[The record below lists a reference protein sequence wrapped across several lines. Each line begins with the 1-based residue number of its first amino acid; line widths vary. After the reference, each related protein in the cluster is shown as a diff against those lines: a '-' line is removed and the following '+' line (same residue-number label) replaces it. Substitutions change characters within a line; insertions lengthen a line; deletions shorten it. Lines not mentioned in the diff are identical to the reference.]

1 MRLSKWEKTTW
12 PQIPVFPISII
23 VFCFPQCSNY
33 KKHSLLILLI
43 YNGGERYR
51 NCARLPARLHR
62 QSAFIFPGRFWT
74 HGQKK
79 TVSVLNSH
87 CIVQTIFTL
96 KYTEA
101 KIKKVET
108 DNFSS
113 PPPSVFP
120 SGVHV
125 GAAVPNTIWSLSIFL
140 RVASTNSAVRS
151 ASLFIH
157 VVSIGDWG
165 DRSGARLPAW
175 LHCQSA
181 FIFQRDFV
189 PGKRQSCIVRER
201 FIQNQMVAKLF
212 LPSHTNTTNTGHTAF
227 VQKCQWKK
235 VNLL

>member
-23 VFCFPQCSNY
+23 VFCFPQRSNY

-62 QSAFIFPGRFWT
+62 QSAFIFPGRFWA

-101 KIKKVET
+101 KIKKWKQTTFHPLPPQCFQVVFMLVLLSQT
-108 DNFSS
+108 QSDHFPFSS
-113 PPPSVFP
+113 EW
-120 SGVHV
+120 HLLT
-125 GAAVPNTIWSLSIFL
+125 ARYEA
-140 RVASTNSAVRS
+140 RVYS
-151 ASLFIH
+151 F
-157 VVSIGDWG
+157 
-165 DRSGARLPAW
+165 
-175 LHCQSA
+175 
-181 FIFQRDFV
+181 
-189 PGKRQSCIVRER
+189 
-201 FIQNQMVAKLF
+201 M
-212 LPSHTNTTNTGHTAF
+212 
-227 VQKCQWKK
+227 
-235 VNLL
+235 